1 MSLLRLLAA
10 GRSLVGMKDI
20 TARYRMR
27 TAALLPKFGSPKNPF
42 AAPAKTEPKP
52 RPGIAPAAVP
62 AQTKPEPVKMET
74 VPLFDGKPK
83 TPPAPAAPK
92 TPVAPVKA
100 TEPLREAI
108 QPARPEL
115 KSKPARPVAA
125 ARKPAAFGGWV
136 TRINPLPLLR
146 LLKPG
151 ANKSPKPRPAR
162 AAVQGELSL
171 EKVKVVRNDLNDADV
186 ELLPA
191 RSTVTVSA
199 SSAISPVVTKT
210 EPKAVSTT
218 WNRLTSRLL
227 GAGQSL
233 TH

>member
-27 TAALLPKFGSPKNPF
+27 TAGLLPKFGSPKNPF
-42 AAPAKTEPKP
+42 SVPTKAEVKPKP
-52 RPGIAPAAVP
+52 GISPVAGSTA
-62 AQTKPEPVKMET
+62 TKPEPVKMET
-74 VPLFDGKPK
+74 VPLFGGKPK
-83 TPPAPAAPK
+83 AAVTPTIPVAPVA
-92 TPVAPVKA
+92 PVAPVKA
-100 TEPLREAI
+100 KEPVRETFQA
-108 QPARPEL
+108 ARPEL
-115 KSKPARPVAA
+115 KPKPAKPVTA
-125 ARKPAAFGGWV
+125 ARKPVAFGGWV

-146 LLKPG
+146 RLKPG

-191 RSTVTVSA
+191 RPTVATSA
-199 SSAISPVVTKT
+199 SSAISPAMTKT
-210 EPKAVSTT
+210 EPTT

>member
-27 TAALLPKFGSPKNPF
+27 TAGLLPKFGSPKNPF
-42 AAPAKTEPKP
+42 SAPTKAEPKAK
-52 RPGIAPAAVP
+52 PGIAPLAAP
-62 AQTKPEPVKMET
+62 TATKPEPVKMET
-74 VPLFDGKPK
+74 VPLFDAKPK
-83 TPPAPAAPK
+83 TPPAPAVSK

-100 TEPLREAI
+100 KEPLRETI
-108 QPARPEL
+108 QAARPEL
-115 KSKPARPVAA
+115 KPKPAKPVTA
-125 ARKPAAFGGWV
+125 ARKPVAFAGWV
-136 TRINPLPLLR
+136 TKINPLPLLR
-146 LLKPG
+146 RLKPG

-186 ELLPA
+186 ELMPA
-191 RSTVTVSA
+191 RPMVTTSA
-199 SSAISPVVTKT
+199 SSAISPAMTKT
-210 EPKAVSTT
+210 EPTT

>member
-27 TAALLPKFGSPKNPF
+27 TAGLLPKFGSPKNPF
-42 AAPAKTEPKP
+42 ATPTKAEAKPKP
-52 RPGIAPAAVP
+52 GVAPVAVP
-62 AQTKPEPVKMET
+62 TTAKPEPVKMET

-83 TPPAPAAPK
+83 APLASAPVV
-92 TPVAPVKA
+92 TMAPVAPEKA
-100 TEPLREAI
+100 KEPLRETI
-108 QPARPEL
+108 QAARPEL
-115 KSKPARPVAA
+115 KPKAAKPVKPARKPVV
-125 ARKPAAFGGWV
+125 FSGWV
-136 TRINPLPLLR
+136 TKINPLPLLR
-146 LLKPG
+146 RLKPG

-186 ELLPA
+186 ELMPARPTVTTIASGAILPA
-191 RSTVTVSA
+191 A
-199 SSAISPVVTKT
+199 AKT
-210 EPKAVSTT
+210 GPTT
-218 WNRLTSRLL
+218 WNRLTSRFI
-227 GAGQSL
+227 GAGHSL

>member
-100 TEPLREAI
+100 KEPLRETI

-115 KSKPARPVAA
+115 KSMPARPATA

-191 RSTVTVSA
+191 RPTVTVSA
-199 SSAISPVVTKT
+199 SSAISPVMTKT
-210 EPKAVSTT
+210 EPKTGSTT

>member
-27 TAALLPKFGSPKNPF
+27 TAGLLPKFGSPKNPF
-42 AAPAKTEPKP
+42 AAPTKAEPKAK
-52 RPGIAPAAVP
+52 PGIAPLAVP
-62 AQTKPEPVKMET
+62 TAAKPEPVKMET

-83 TPPAPAAPK
+83 APAAPK

-100 TEPLREAI
+100 KEPLREVI
-108 QPARPEL
+108 QAARPEL
-115 KSKPARPVAA
+115 KPKPARPVTAA
-125 ARKPAAFGGWV
+125 GKPVAFGGWV
-136 TRINPLPLLR
+136 TKINPLPLLR
-146 LLKPG
+146 RLKPG
-151 ANKSPKPRPAR
+151 ANKSPKAR

-186 ELLPA
+186 ELMPA
-191 RSTVTVSA
+191 RPTVVTSA
-199 SSAISPVVTKT
+199 SSAISPAMNKT
-210 EPKAVSTT
+210 EPTT

-227 GAGQSL
+227 GAGQGL